1 MPICTGCEV
10 SNCKGKRY

>member
-10 SNCKGKRY
+10 INCKGKRY